1 MNELSHI
8 NNVLIDGLKF
18 CSEVYA
24 IFEKIRQHPTGIERL
39 RKRETNVEKLVLEE
53 LLPICHYIQ
62 TFYRPGR
69 YISVRWIDG
78 SQSFDAEFH
87 QEGDY
92 IKHGYFP
99 EFGYLEVTSAMHKN
113 EHETWKLDAS
123 FAAEGIKRKGK
134 LVTSEPVSFEH
145 QEHVEKF
152 VPIVLKEITKKI
164 AKDYPE
170 NTSLIVQCYLN
181 TLYLANEWENLVQ
194 GVKNQLPKHSFRE
207 ILIFDGLTYKTAML

>member
-24 IFEKIRQHPTGIERL
+24 IFEKIRQQPAGIERL

-53 LLPICHYIQ
+53 LLPICRYIQ
-62 TFYRPGR
+62 TFYRSGR

-78 SQSFDAEFH
+78 SQPYDAEFY

-92 IKHGYFP
+92 IKNGYFP
-99 EFGYLEVTSAMHKN
+99 KSGYLEVTSAMHKN

-123 FAAEGIKRKGK
+123 FAPEGIKRKGK
-134 LVTSEPVSFEH
+134 LVTSAPVSFEH

-152 VPIVLKEITKKI
+152 VPIVLNEITKKI

-181 TLYLANEWENLVQ
+181 SLYLANEWENLVQ

-207 ILIFDGLTYKTAML
+207 ILIFDGLTYKTAIL